1 MKEKTR
7 FSIKS
12 FIKYLKLKCSLCRII
27 CIIIMGQVRIRE
39 LYKAY
44 LLNIVAGNYFN
55 CSTGYLYTV

>member
-12 FIKYLKLKCSLCRII
+12 CIKYLKLKCSLCRII
-27 CIIIMGQVRIRE
+27 CIIIMGQVWIRE
-39 LYKAY
+39 LYKPY

-55 CSTGYLYTV
+55 YSTGYLYTV